1 MLICSSR
8 INYINLESKRKMLR
22 KGVTGVILAGGRGKR
37 MGGKNKALIPFNN
50 STLIE
55 NAIEAIQPQV
65 DEIIISANQ
74 DLLRL
79 SKLGFPVIEDQA
91 NNQGPLIGIVS
102 VAGHISTTNVVIT
115 PCDVINIPETYVQE
129 MIFALESTQS
139 DIVVAKTNR
148 GAQHLNCAFK
158 LSEIDD
164 LKRIIEKGTL
174 RVSAWQAKLKTSYVE
189 FDKDQIDVFKNINEP
204 QDIPEAKQH

>member
-1 MLICSSR
+1 
-8 INYINLESKRKMLR
+8 MLR

-91 NNQGPLIGIVS
+91 SNQGPLIGIVS

-129 MIFALESTQS
+129 MIFALESTKS

-189 FDKDQIDVFKNINEP
+189 FDRDQMDVFKNINEP
-204 QDIPEAKQH
+204 QDIPKTKQP

>member
-1 MLICSSR
+1 
-8 INYINLESKRKMLR
+8 
-22 KGVTGVILAGGRGKR
+22 